1 MKQFFTFI
9 FLLGTLSVFAQQ
21 DVQYSQFIFNK
32 LAFNPAYAGS
42 KEAMTL
48 AAIYRHQWQGI
59 EGAPRTFNV
68 QAHSPFFKNR
78 NGLGLAITSD
88 AIAHTRSSYADLSYA
103 YRIPFKN
110 DSKLAIGLAA
120 RFENTRIDVN
130 AIEVIDNLD
139 PDVPFADGNR
149 NTVNFGIG
157 AYYSAQNFYIGLS
170 APTLL
175 KNNLYSDDYVGAR
188 SISRFRS
195 YYLMAGVIAPV
206 SQNIKFKPAMMIS
219 YAQNAPFE
227 LDLNASFLFM
237 DVLWL
242 GVSYRLGDSVAGVI
256 QYQFSKQFKAGLAV
270 DFTTSE
276 LNSYTRGSGEI
287 MIEYLFSYEKEGINN
302 IRFF

>member
-1 MKQFFTFI
+1 MKAIITFVFSLGI
-9 FLLGTLSVFAQQ
+9 FSLFGQQ

-68 QAHSPFFKNR
+68 QAHSPFSKNR

-103 YRIPFKN
+103 YRIAFKN
-110 DSKLAIGLAA
+110 RAKLALGLAA
-120 RFENTRIDVN
+120 RFENTRFDIS
-130 AIEVIDNLD
+130 AIEVVDGLD
-139 PDVPFADGNR
+139 PNVPFDDDNR
-149 NTVNFGIG
+149 NTVNFGVG
-157 AYYSAQNFYIGLS
+157 AYYAAPNFFVGLS

-175 KNNLYSDDYVGAR
+175 KNNLYGSEYIGAR

-195 YYLMAGVIAPV
+195 YYFMAGVIAPV
-206 SQNIKFKPAMMIS
+206 SQNILFKPAMMVS
-219 YAQNAPFE
+219 YAPNAPFE
-227 LDLNASFLFM
+227 LDINASFLFM
-237 DVLWL
+237 ESLWL
-242 GVSYRLGDSVAGVI
+242 GASYRLGDSVDGVI
-256 QYQFSKQFKAGLAV
+256 QYQFTKQFKAGLAL
-270 DFTTSE
+270 DFTLSE
-276 LNSYTRGSGEI
+276 LNDYTRGSGEI
-287 MIEYLFSYEKEGINN
+287 MIEYLFSYEKEGVNN